1 MYAFIKG
8 FAFPE
13 NVSKCKTS
21 FYNYFPEAFLALKVS
36 KTFLCLLAFILACF
50 ILLFFKSL

>member
-1 MYAFIKG
+1 MYDFIKG

-13 NVSKCKTS
+13 NVSKCKTP
-21 FYNYFPEAFLALKVS
+21 FYNYFPEAFLALKVF
-36 KTFLCLLAFILACF
+36 KHFLCLLAFVLACF